1 MASRQIGSMIA
12 TLGGLGHSPVAPGT
26 LGSLAALPMAWLID
40 VLSEKT
46 GGLPLLVVAICL
58 VILLGWWAADQHQKA
73 TGQHDSSCVIIDE
86 VAGQW
91 IALLFLP
98 THILS
103 YAAAFLLFR
112 LFDIWKPGPVGW
124 ADRQVKGGLG
134 VMLDDILAG
143 LMALAILYPLFQAFS
158 LDRISFF

>member
-1 MASRQIGSMIA
+1 MVSRQIGTIIA

-26 LGSLAALPMAWLID
+26 LGSLAALPMAWFINIF
-40 VLSEKT
+40 SEKS
-46 GGLPLLVVAICL
+46 GGLPLLAIAICC
-58 VILLGWWAADQHQKA
+58 VIPLGWWAANQHHKA
-73 TGQHDSSCVIIDE
+73 TGQHDSSAVIIDE

-103 YAAAFLLFR
+103 YASAFLLFR

-143 LMALAILYPLFQAFS
+143 LMALVILYPLFQIFS
-158 LDRISFF
+158 PDKISFF